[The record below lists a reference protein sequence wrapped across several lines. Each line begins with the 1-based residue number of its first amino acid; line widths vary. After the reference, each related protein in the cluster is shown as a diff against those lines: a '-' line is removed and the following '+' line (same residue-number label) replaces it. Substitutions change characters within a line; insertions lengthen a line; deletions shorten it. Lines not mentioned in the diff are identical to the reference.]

1 MESKLSKVYFPSHSY
16 HTKEDMPRKLLD
28 RIALNTRFY
37 FMIRYGSFIL
47 RDRKVAL
54 EGNYDKETWALT
66 SNDIFRLIEDCGGRF
81 HITGLDNLHNCKEP
95 VVFIGNHMSTLET
108 MIFPCIIAPLM
119 DVTFIVKNS
128 LVEHGYFAP
137 IMRARKPIIVGR
149 TSSREDFK
157 KVMTEGPELLAKG
170 ISIVVF
176 PQSTRKD
183 EFIPSEFNSLGV
195 KLAKK
200 ASVNVIPIAIKT
212 DFWGHGKYLKDLGP
226 IRRDKP
232 IYMDFGKPMEISG
245 SGKEEHER
253 IIEFI
258 SSSLTNWG
266 GEVRR

>member
-1 MESKLSKVYFPSHSY
+1 MSKVYFPSNSY
-16 HTKEDMPRKLLD
+16 HTNEDMPRKLLD
-28 RIALNTRFY
+28 KMALNTRFY
-37 FMIRYGSFIL
+37 FMIRYMSVIL

-54 EGNYDKETWALT
+54 EGNYDKETWAST
-66 SNDIFRLIEDCGGRF
+66 SYDIFKFNEECGGRF
-81 HITGLDNLHNCKEP
+81 HITGLDNLHNCKAP
-95 VVFIGNHMSTLET
+95 VIFVSNHMSTLET
-108 MIFPCIIAPLM
+108 MVLPAIIAPLM
-119 DVTFIVKNS
+119 DVTFIVKKS
-128 LVEHGYFAP
+128 LVEHRLFGP
-137 IMRARKPIIVGR
+137 IMRARKPIIVSR
-149 TSSREDFK
+149 TNSRDDFK

-200 ASVNVIPIAIKT
+200 ANVNVIPIAIKT

-226 IRRDKP
+226 IRRNKP
-232 IYMDFGKPMEISG
+232 IYMDFGKPMEVNG
-245 SGKEEHER
+245 SGKEEHEK

-266 GEVRR
+266 GKVRR

>member
-1 MESKLSKVYFPSHSY
+1 MSKVYFPSHSY
-16 HTKEDMPRKLLD
+16 HTNKDLPRKLLD

-37 FMIRYGSFIL
+37 FMIKYGSVIL
-47 RDRKVAL
+47 RDYKIAL
-54 EGNYDKETWALT
+54 EGNYDKETWAAT
-66 SNDIFRLIEDCGGRF
+66 SNDIFKLIEECGGRF

-95 VVFIGNHMSTLET
+95 VVFISNHMSTLET
-108 MIFPCIIAPLM
+108 MVFPGIIAPVM
-119 DVTFIVKNS
+119 DVTFIVKES
-128 LVEHGYFAP
+128 LVEHRYFGP
-137 IMRARKPIIVGR
+137 IMKAREPIIVGR
-149 TSSREDFK
+149 TNSREDFK

-183 EFIPSEFNSLGV
+183 EFNPSEFNSLGV

-200 ASVNVIPIAIKT
+200 ANVNVIPIAIKT

-226 IRRDKP
+226 IRRNKP
-232 IYMDFGKPMEISG
+232 IYMDFGRQMEVTG
-245 SGKEEHER
+245 SGKEEHEK

-266 GEVRR
+266 GKVRR

>member
-1 MESKLSKVYFPSHSY
+1 
-16 HTKEDMPRKLLD
+16 MPRKLLD

-37 FMIRYGSFIL
+37 FMIRYISFVL

-54 EGNYDKETWALT
+54 EGNYDKETWVAT
-66 SNDIFRLIEDCGGRF
+66 SNDIFRLIEECGGRF
-81 HITGLDNLHNCKEP
+81 HITGLDRIHSCKEP
-95 VVFIGNHMSTLET
+95 VVFVSNHMSTLET
-108 MIFPCIIAPLM
+108 MVFPGIIAPFM

-149 TSSREDFK
+149 TNSREDFK
-157 KVMTEGPELLAKG
+157 KVMTEGPELLAKR

-200 ASVNVIPIAIKT
+200 ANVKVFPIALKT
-212 DFWGHGKYLKDLGP
+212 DFWGHGKFLKNIGP
-226 IRRDKP
+226 IHRNKP
-232 IYMDFGKPMEISG
+232 IYIDFGKPVEVTG
-245 SGKEEHER
+245 SGKVEHEK

-258 SSSLTNWG
+258 SSSLINWG
-266 GEVRR
+266 GKVERE